1 MWNGG
6 LTRGF
11 RFLTPGSGPNALRP
25 TNPIVAKDDPARG
38 REVARLTLEDVYAGI
53 WKSDRPPVDSAPVVN
68 GWQPGVAISP
78 GGGMMAV
85 VYADGDRLALV
96 DLSRMR
102 IQSTVTVQRQLS
114 WIERLGPH
122 VRDVQAKGMD
132 GWLWSAS
139 FAPDGNLLAWG
150 QNVHETAQGQFTWDG
165 LGLRL
170 IDPTTGAILQQGLDG
185 LSVDQVL
192 PTPDGR
198 AIIATATRQQG
209 PEALYRLD
217 PHTLAVQ
224 ASREFSG
231 NVYPQ
236 PLILARP

>member
-1 MWNGG
+1 MKA
-6 LTRGF
+6 LIDKMI
-11 RFLTPGSGPNALRP
+11 PGDMP
-25 TNPIVAKDDPARG
+25 DFDPALEMAYKALMDKKKDFGARHIIIISDG
-38 REVARLTLEDVYAGI
+38 DPMQQDKKLLAKAIEYRVWAETQQAEQQRMQKQGIRSLYDKIAQSAGEVA
-53 WKSDRPPVDSAPVVN
+53 
-68 GWQPGVAISP
+68 
-78 GGGMMAV
+78 
-85 VYADGDRLALV
+85 
-96 DLSRMR
+96 
-102 IQSTVTVQRQLS
+102 
-114 WIERLGPH
+114 
-122 VRDVQAKGMD
+122 QAKGMD

-150 QNVHETAQGQFTWDG
+150 QNVHETDRGQFTWDG

-224 ASREFSG
+224 ASRQFSG